1 MDDLAGMT
9 TGQRVRHYRQRAG
22 MSRPVLAGLVGRST
36 EWVKSVETGKML
48 TPRLP
53 LLIRLAEVLG
63 VDDLAQLT
71 GDQRLSASTYTRG
84 VHEALPAVARSL
96 SSYPV
101 TAPGEPVTAA
111 DLADRVAQT
120 WGLWHGTKRQRTA
133 IAGLLPNLLA
143 DAQVATRRH
152 DGADRRSALRSLA
165 QTYHLTQLFLSFQP
179 APELVTMTGDR
190 AFIAAQDADDP
201 HAMAAAAW
209 YLNHVFRDAGQQHEA
224 RVQLA
229 TDAAAL
235 LRPEAGPEDR
245 ALWGLLRLAVALSHA
260 KRGHDGLAWA
270 AWDDADRAARALPTG
285 YVHSWLMFGRA
296 TVDAYAITM
305 HADLARGGEAVRA
318 ADRVD
323 TAALPSAT
331 RRSFHLIE
339 TARAY
344 SQRSEPVAT
353 VHLLRR
359 AWDESPD
366 TLRFNLFARSA
377 LVQLREEN
385 RSTVRAEVA
394 DLAHKLDLVG

>member
-9 TGQRVRHYRQRAG
+9 TGQRLRFYRRRAG
-22 MSRPVLAGLVGRST
+22 MSRPILGGLIGRSA

-53 LLIRLAEVLG
+53 MLIRLAEVLD
-63 VDDLAQLT
+63 VDDLAKLT
-71 GDQRLSASTYTRG
+71 GDQRLSTATFTRG
-84 VHEALPAVARSL
+84 THEALPAVARSL
-96 SSYPV
+96 ASYPIV
-101 TAPGEPVTAA
+101 EPGEPISAV
-111 DLADRVAQT
+111 DLSDRVMQT

-133 IAGLLPNLLA
+133 IAGLLPTLLG
-143 DAQVATRRH
+143 DAQVATRRL
-152 DGADRRSALRSLA
+152 DGSDRRSALRSLA
-165 QTYHLTQLFLSFQP
+165 QAYHLTQLFLSFQP

-190 AFIAAQDADDP
+190 GFIAAQDADDP
-201 HAMAAAAW
+201 HAVAAAAW

-235 LRPEAGPEDR
+235 LRPEAGTEDR
-245 ALWGLLRLAVALSHA
+245 ALWGLLHLAIALSHA
-260 KRGHDGLAWA
+260 KRGYEGEAWA
-270 AWDDADRAARALPTG
+270 AWDQADRAVRALPPG
-285 YVHSWLMFGRA
+285 YMHPWLMFGRA

-305 HADLARGGEAVRA
+305 HADLAHGAEAVHA

-323 TAALPSAT
+323 PAALPSAT

-339 TARAY
+339 TARGY

-377 LVQLREEN
+377 VIQLREQN
-385 RSTVRAEVA
+385 RPTMRAEVN
-394 DLAHKLDLVG
+394 DLARKLDVAV